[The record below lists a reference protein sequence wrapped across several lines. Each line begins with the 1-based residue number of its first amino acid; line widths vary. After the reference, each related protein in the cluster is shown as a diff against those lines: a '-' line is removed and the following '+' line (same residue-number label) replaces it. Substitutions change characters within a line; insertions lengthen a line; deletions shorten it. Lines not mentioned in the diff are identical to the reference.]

1 MSSTGFSALPLRN
14 RALIFLMLT
23 LCVRIGLFLVH
34 AAGLLSA
41 RGMQM
46 SALGLVALALLT
58 LYALWQS
65 KDWGPWSALAV
76 LSGTLTVDL
85 YDWSI
90 GNRVLA
96 LVSATVAALMVVLIF
111 QIGQA
116 ATKTLTWRTRSFF
129 AIIIGFPAWVAA
141 GGLFLPGQIEDFLPF
156 AVPPLHAR
164 FIGAMYA
171 AGATMMLFATLA
183 RAWYQVRVVTLI
195 LGTWTGLLGIVSL
208 LHLGAFNWAW
218 RPTWFW
224 WFAYIWFP
232 FGAAFLF
239 WSQRSEQ
246 DHPDEAPLSALLR
259 GFLVLQ
265 GAIAAVLALGLL
277 FLPDRMIPLWPWR
290 ITPLLTQIY
299 SAPFLA
305 YGIGSL
311 YAARQHGWSEARI
324 PVMAITVL
332 TTVAIVGSFI
342 HSGTFNAANL
352 STWVWF
358 GGLGL
363 VAIGLTTLVAS
374 PRLRSSLPA

>member
-1 MSSTGFSALPLRN
+1 
-14 RALIFLMLT
+14 
-23 LCVRIGLFLVH
+23 
-34 AAGLLSA
+34 
-41 RGMQM
+41 
-46 SALGLVALALLT
+46 
-58 LYALWQS
+58 
-65 KDWGPWSALAV
+65 
-76 LSGTLTVDL
+76 
-85 YDWSI
+85 
-90 GNRVLA
+90 
-96 LVSATVAALMVVLIF
+96 
-111 QIGQA
+111 
-116 ATKTLTWRTRSFF
+116 
-129 AIIIGFPAWVAA
+129 
-141 GGLFLPGQIEDFLPF
+141 
-156 AVPPLHAR
+156 
-164 FIGAMYA
+164 MYA

-232 FGAAFLF
+232 LGAAFLF

-246 DHPDEAPLSALLR
+246 DHPDEAPLSPLLR
-259 GFLVLQ
+259 AFLLMQ
-265 GAIAAVLALGLL
+265 GVIAVVLALGLL

-311 YAARQHGWSEARI
+311 YTARQHGWSEARI

-332 TTVAIVGSFI
+332 TTVAVVASFI

-363 VAIGLTTLVAS
+363 VAIGLATLVVS
-374 PRLRSSLPA
+374 PRLRSATPA